1 MSGRTRLIGLTEDE
15 LRSFLSELGQPG
27 YRAKQL
33 MDWLYVKRVGSFAEM
48 TNLPLSL
55 RQALDERGSVER
67 RPLLARQRSADGLT
81 SKLLI
86 DVGGQAI
93 ETVLMRHDYGNT
105 VCISTQAGCRMGC
118 AFCASTLGGLA
129 RDLRPGEMADQ
140 LLACGDELPADRVTH
155 VVLMGSGEPLENYAN
170 VVAFLRLA
178 NNPAAFG
185 ISYRRMTL
193 STCGIVPAIH
203 RLAGEGMPITLAVSL
218 HAPNDALRTE
228 LMPVNRR
235 FPLAELIPACAE
247 YARVTGR
254 RVTLEYAMID
264 GVNDSPREA
273 RQLADLVRDFPGH
286 INLIPINPVVE
297 RGLRPSGPAAVARFQ
312 SILAERGVGA
322 TVRREMGGDI
332 DAACGQLRW
341 RAMAAHQSETTE
353 TGGKA
358 DGSGSSPNRRRPGS
372 PGKSQRR

>member
-1 MSGRTRLIGLTEDE
+1 MSGRTRLIGLTEEE
-15 LRSFLSELGQPG
+15 LRSFLAGLGQPG
-27 YRAKQL
+27 YRAAQL
-33 MDWLYVKRVGSFAEM
+33 MDWLYIKRAAAFADM
-48 TNLPLSL
+48 SNLPLSL
-55 RQALDERGSVER
+55 RQALDEHGSVER
-67 RPLLARQRSADGLT
+67 RPLLARQRSRDGLT

-93 ETVLMRHDYGNT
+93 ETVLLRHDYGNS
-105 VCISTQAGCRMGC
+105 VCVSTQAGCRMGC

-129 RDLRPGEMADQ
+129 RDLKAGEMADQ
-140 LLACGDELPADRVTH
+140 LLAAGDEIPSDRVTH
-155 VVLMGSGEPLENYAN
+155 IVLMGSGEPLENYAA
-170 VVAFLRLA
+170 VVDFLRLA
-178 NNPAAFG
+178 NNPAGFG
-185 ISYRRMTL
+185 ISYRRITL

-218 HAPNDALRTE
+218 HAPNDELRTR

-235 FPLAELIPACAE
+235 FPLGELIPACAE

-254 RVTLEYAMID
+254 RVTFEYGLID

-273 RQLADLVRDFPGH
+273 RQLADLVHDILGH
-286 INLIPINPVVE
+286 INLIPINSVEE
-297 RGLRPSGPAAVARFQ
+297 RGLRPSSPAAVSRFQ

-341 RAMAAHQSETTE
+341 RVMAAQAETKE

-358 DGSGSSPNRRRPGS
+358 DGTLSSPKRRRTGPQ
-372 PGKSQRR
+372 GKGQRR